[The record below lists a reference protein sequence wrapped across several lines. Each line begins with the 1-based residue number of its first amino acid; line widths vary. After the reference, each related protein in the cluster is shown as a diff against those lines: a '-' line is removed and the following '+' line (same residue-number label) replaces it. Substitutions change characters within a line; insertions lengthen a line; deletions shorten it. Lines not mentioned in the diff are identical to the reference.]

1 MFHLFKRLI
10 GGGNKVK
17 IKKEFILK
25 KKKKYFLFFFK
36 FQ

>member
-25 KKKKYFLFFFK
+25 KNIYFYSF
-36 FQ
+36 